1 MLRNSETPNIKT
13 LQLLVPILQT
23 QEFPSD
29 QRLLEVFGT
38 PFANEQIR
46 RLLWVE
52 NHLGLKHLDPT
63 DFRTEVDDMR
73 LQTYFQAEMTKI
85 NIHMCGNEE
94 IIDAHKKFVLAAQ
107 CLYDIDRVRNL
118 QQ

>member
-1 MLRNSETPNIKT
+1 M
-13 LQLLVPILQT
+13 PILRT
-23 QEFPSD
+23 QWFPSD

-38 PFANEQIR
+38 PFANEQIH

-52 NHLGLKHLDPT
+52 NHLGLYHSDPT
-63 DFRTEVDDMR
+63 DFHTEVYNIR
-73 LQTYFQAEMTKI
+73 LQTYIQAEMTKI
-85 NIHMCGNEE
+85 NIHICGNEE